1 MKEKVIIIISMV
13 VLIALTV
20 FTYMYN
26 HQKNKVDLIIID
38 NTVNLSDKKKK
49 WIDSKEKSNGIHIY
63 KTDYSDSFELLI
75 LFNKNYGKN
84 LYVNTEANA
93 KIVKGKL
100 IVNFIDE
107 PAIDDIY
114 VNDKLIVNLSLD
126 SKPKEKFDMD
136 LFFSITEKM
145 TVFEGEKIIVVLL
158 NGTENVVNNDYL

>member
-26 HQKNKVDLIIID
+26 DQKNKVDLKIID

-63 KTDYSDSFELLI
+63 KTDHSDSFELLI
-75 LFNKNYGKN
+75 LFNKNHGKN

-100 IVNFIDE
+100 IVNFIDKL
-107 PAIDDIY
+107 AIDDVY
-114 VNDKLIVNLSLD
+114 VNNKLIVNLSLD
-126 SKPKEKFDMD
+126 SKPK
-136 LFFSITEKM
+136 
-145 TVFEGEKIIVVLL
+145 KIEVYYNGKKQEIVIETL
-158 NGTENVVNNDYL
+158 D